1 LARCDTAGTADLEE
15 EIRGT
20 AAMMAAF
27 AGHGLTGVVDG
38 GGMTTAPR
46 DYDAL
51 YELWR
56 REGLTVQVGAPAAR
70 NLAR

>member
-1 LARCDTAGTADLEE
+1 
-15 EIRGT
+15 
-20 AAMMAAF
+20 MMAAF